1 MSLVTENTSR
11 NASEIQGHSI
21 DAIWHKSAP
30 PAVRKA
36 YQAGRESAGWKAWRR
51 HLRERQRPC
60 EQAAPIAFGK
70 ARSFD
75 AKNLQRWL
83 IDAET
88 ARFTRDYAMSAL
100 GWCNRLP
107 KLAEELPAGTWWKL
121 LDHLL
126 QAVADA
132 ARAENAEDE
141 PLLRQLLAGELGLML
156 AHLFPEITL
165 CRALLSEARRVLA
178 LGLDDMLDGRGLL
191 HARYFDQFR
200 PLLACWTR
208 SFALGGKLQQGCWG
222 KKVEKQYR
230 KLVRN
235 ALRFARRD
243 GSSALSL
250 GTTDQEGTK
259 LLEAAVA
266 LSGSKTERLLAT
278 ILGFRGKKTSKKH
291 RHRSPKLPRASVHS
305 EWAATAA
312 LRTDWS
318 RSSPRL
324 TVLYPDASCRVEFGC
339 GKDVLCSGDWAFDL
353 RVDGAAAVPA
363 GEWTKQCWVSD
374 KDMDYLELEL
384 VLNEGIRVQRHFLLA
399 REDRFLLLADAV
411 LSPRMATIS
420 YCGALPLAPGVTVHH
435 ACETRECW
443 LTGGKP
449 RATILP
455 LALPEWRSDVRIGEL
470 MSTDSNIELRHCV
483 TSRAL
488 WAPLFIDLDRRRLD
502 KPLTWRSLTI
512 GEAREVQT
520 PDAAVGYRVA
530 IDKKQWLLYR
540 SLTEPRSRSLLGH
553 NLRSETL
560 VARFHGSGEIE
571 PLIEVE

>member
-1 MSLVTENTSR
+1 MSLVTENTAR
-11 NASEIQGHSI
+11 NVCEIQGRSI
-21 DAIWHKSAP
+21 DSIWHKSAP
-30 PAVRKA
+30 SSVRKA
-36 YQAGRESAGWKAWRR
+36 YQANRESARWKAWRR
-51 HLRERQRPC
+51 HLSARQRPF
-60 EQAAPIAFGK
+60 EMAGAIAYSK
-70 ARSFD
+70 ALSLE

-83 IDAET
+83 LDAET
-88 ARFTRDYAMSAL
+88 ARFTQDYAMSAL
-100 GWCNRLP
+100 GWCAQLP
-107 KLAEELPAGTWWKL
+107 KLADKLPAGTWWKL

-132 ARAENAEDE
+132 ARADNAEDE
-141 PLLRQLLAGELGLML
+141 PLVRQLLAGELALML
-156 AHLFPEITL
+156 AHLFPEIAP
-165 CRALLSEARRVLA
+165 CRSLLSDARRVLA

-243 GSSALSL
+243 GSPAFSL
-250 GTTDQEGTK
+250 GNKDQEGIA

-266 LSGSKTERLLAT
+266 LSGSKTERSTAAV
-278 ILGFRGKKTSKKH
+278 LGFRGKKTSKK
-291 RHRSPKLPRASVHS
+291 RRYRAAKLPRASVHS

-318 RSSPRL
+318 RRSPRL
-324 TVLYPDASCRVEFGC
+324 TVLYPDTSCRIEFGS

-353 RVDGAAAVPA
+353 RVDGASVAPI
-363 GEWTKQCWVSD
+363 GDWTKQCWVSD
-374 KDMDYLELEL
+374 KDMDYLELEIT
-384 VLNEGIRVQRHFLLA
+384 LNEGIRVQRHFLLA
-399 REDRFLLLADAV
+399 REDRFILLADAV

-420 YCGALPLAPGVTVHH
+420 YSSTLPLSPGMTVHQ

-443 LTGGKP
+443 LTGDKP

-455 LALPEWRSDVRIGEL
+455 LALPEWRSDCRIGDL
-470 MSTDSNIELRHCV
+470 LSTPSNLELRQCV

-488 WAPLFIDLDRRRLD
+488 WAPLFIDLDRQRLD

-520 PDAAVGYRVA
+520 SDAAVGYRVA

-560 VARFHGSGEIE
+560 VARFNGSGEIE